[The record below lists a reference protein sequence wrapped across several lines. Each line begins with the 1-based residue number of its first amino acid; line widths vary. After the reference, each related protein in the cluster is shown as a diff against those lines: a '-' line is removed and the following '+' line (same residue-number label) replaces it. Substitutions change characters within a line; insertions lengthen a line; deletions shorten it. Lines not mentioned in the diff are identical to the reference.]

1 MSNTAIVKSSDVKIT
16 IGKYIK
22 PRKKERTWSASKYS
36 IFNIG
41 AQAMK
46 IGYRGIKATPDMVG

>member
-1 MSNTAIVKSSDVKIT
+1 MANTVKITQTGVKIT

-22 PRKKERTWSASKYS
+22 PRKTERTWTASKYS
-36 IFNIG
+36 VFNIG

-46 IGYRGIKATPDMVG
+46 IGYRGIKATPDMAV